1 MILDP
6 SLWRSGGRYMM
17 CIKYMYRVAK
27 LRVELAY
34 QHKLRYTRA
43 FLPSPAIVSGMSQE
57 MSKNDKMTWGIS
69 HNMSIIHL
77 CIHACVYKTRC
88 YEEAFNFEPAKA
100 YYETTRAKRL
110 NVEPE
115 PKNRKTNIFT
125 PRLCGGKTDA

>member
-1 MILDP
+1 
-6 SLWRSGGRYMM
+6 M

-77 CIHACVYKTRC
+77 CIHACVSIKPDVTMKPSTLSQPKR
-88 YEEAFNFEPAKA
+88 
-100 YYETTRAKRL
+100 TTRLREQ
-110 NVEPE
+110 N
-115 PKNRKTNIFT
+115 
-125 PRLCGGKTDA
+125 G